1 MPQPSTVE
9 TGFRDA
15 SGGRDRGH
23 TTATP
28 EMRHLSLHTAP
39 MPRIAQVP
47 TQDIVMDIQNA
58 EYDVSNVEPIPG
70 PVETI
75 VNTIG
80 CANTAMNRLDT
91 IASTYLQP
99 LSNFNAVVTGIGNV
113 RPSQGY
119 T

>member
-47 TQDIVMDIQNA
+47 TQDIVMDIKNA
-58 EYDVSNVEPIPG
+58 EYNVSNVEPIPIPG

-75 VNTIG
+75 VNTIDY
-80 CANTAMNRLDT
+80 ANTAMNRLDT
-91 IASTYLQP
+91 ISSTYLQP

-113 RPSQGY
+113 RPSK
-119 T
+119 

>member
-28 EMRHLSLHTAP
+28 EMRHLSLHTSP
-39 MPRIAQVP
+39 IPRIRQVP
-47 TQDIVMDIQNA
+47 TEDIVMDIQDA
-58 EYDVSNVEPIPG
+58 EHSVSNVEPIPG

-80 CANTAMNRLDT
+80 YANTAMNRLDT

-113 RPSQGY
+113 CPSK
-119 T
+119 